1 MIYFVKI
8 IDPNKIIESEYSNI
22 LLDDRKKLQKR
33 KEKKKPETNERKRK
47 GEKRM
52 GEK

>member
-8 IDPNKIIESEYSNI
+8 IDRIRILEYTSRLYFSMIE
-22 LLDDRKKLQKR
+22 KKVQKR